1 MATAAF
7 KGGFTF
13 KVSDN
18 ASPEV
23 YTTLE
28 EVRSISGFGKTNET
42 IDATSF
48 DSGNTREN
56 IAGLADGQ
64 EFTVDCIRVHTSPSI
79 QDAVIAYV
87 DAGSNTTI
95 EITWTDGT
103 NSKTF
108 TFAVTAVGYEYAPS
122 YEDVSTITFTMKIS
136 GDVTVA

>member
-13 KVSDN
+13 KVGSN
-18 ASPEV
+18 ASPQV
-23 YTTLE
+23 FSTLE
-28 EVRSISGFGKTNET
+28 EVRSVSGFGKTNET

-64 EFTVDCIRVHTSPSI
+64 EFTVECIKVNTASSV
-79 QDAVIAYV
+79 QSTLVGYV
-87 DAGSNTTI
+87 DAGSNTEV

-103 NSKTF
+103 TVETYTF
-108 TFAVTAVGYEYAPS
+108 TVTAVGYEYSPS
-122 YEDVSTITFTMKIS
+122 YEDVSGINFTLKIS
-136 GDVTVA
+136 GDIAVS